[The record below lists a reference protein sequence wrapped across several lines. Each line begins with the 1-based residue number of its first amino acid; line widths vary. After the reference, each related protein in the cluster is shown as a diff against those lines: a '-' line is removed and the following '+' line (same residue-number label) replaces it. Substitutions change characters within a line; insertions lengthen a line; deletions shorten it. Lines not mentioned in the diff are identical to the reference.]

1 MNEPVILGDCTLY
14 LGDCLEI
21 LPQLAAGSVDAIF
34 ADPPYNVGLN
44 YSNGDNREDYP
55 EWIKQWMDE
64 CLNIAP
70 IVMITPGIRNIWL
83 YPPANWVFCWRKA
96 NSMRR
101 NDLGGFNQWEPILFY
116 GKRLIYQDLFDVPMV
131 PEKDADGHPCP
142 KPRKLLSWLLRK
154 STDDTSIILDPFMG
168 SGTTGVACVQTGRKF
183 IGIEIDP
190 GYFEIAV
197 KRIKEAQLQ
206 MRMPI

>member
-1 MNEPVILGDCTLY
+1 MSTVDLR

-21 LPQLAAGSVDAIF
+21 LPTLESGSVDAIF

-44 YSNGDNREDYP
+44 YSNGDSRADYP
-55 EWIKQWMDE
+55 EWIQGWIAE
-64 CLNIAP
+64 CLRIAP
-70 IVMITPGIRNIWL
+70 IVMVTPGIRNVWL
-83 YPPANWVFCWRKA
+83 YPAANWIFCWRKA

-131 PEKDADGHPCP
+131 PEKNANGHPCP
-142 KPRKLLSWLLRK
+142 KPVKLLSWLLRK
-154 STDDTSIILDPFMG
+154 ATDDGMDILDPFMG
-168 SGTTGVACVQTGRKF
+168 SGTTGVACVQTGRNF

-190 GYFEIAV
+190 NYFAIAE
-197 KRIKEAQLQ
+197 KRIKQAQLQ
-206 MRMPI
+206 MHLPLEISA